1 MSQSSEVSPLA
12 PAPRATA
19 ETQPSATEAAA
30 GPGDDGLRRAAL
42 KASKEYL
49 GMGVGIGAVGI
60 ASAALLGAA
69 CPLCAVAAPAFIG
82 LGVVKRWQA
91 RRR

>member
-1 MSQSSEVSPLA
+1 MSSSSEVSPLA
-12 PAPRATA
+12 PAPGVAV
-19 ETQPSATEAAA
+19 ETQPSGPTA
-30 GPGDDGLRRAAL
+30 GPGEDDGRRKAAL

-49 GMGVGIGAVGI
+49 GMGVGIGAVGL

-69 CPLCAVAAPAFIG
+69 CPLCVVAAPAFIG